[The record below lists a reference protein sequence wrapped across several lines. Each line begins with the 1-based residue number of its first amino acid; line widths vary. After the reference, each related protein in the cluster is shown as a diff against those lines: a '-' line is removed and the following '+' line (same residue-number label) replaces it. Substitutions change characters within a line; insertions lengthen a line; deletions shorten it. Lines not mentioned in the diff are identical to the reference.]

1 MNISALSFASPAV
14 KSERLTEKGGIAL
27 KRISFCSLVFL
38 SLFFLLT
45 VKDGR
50 VCWRETGKD
59 AYVDAGITVAALPFP
74 RDRDL
79 LSQGL
84 VLPNRSAL
92 TRALEDFCS

>member
-1 MNISALSFASPAV
+1 MKKASYF
-14 KSERLTEKGGIAL
+14 RM
-27 KRISFCSLVFL
+27 VFL

-50 VCWRETGKD
+50 VCWRETGKSV
-59 AYVDAGITVAALPFP
+59 YVDAGKSVSALPFP
-74 RDRDL
+74 RDREL

-84 VLPNRSAL
+84 VFPNRAAL

>member
-1 MNISALSFASPAV
+1 MKRASC
-14 KSERLTEKGGIAL
+14 
-27 KRISFCSLVFL
+27 FCMVFF

-50 VCWRETGKD
+50 VCWRETGKN
-59 AYVDAGITVAALPFP
+59 AYIDAGKSISALPFP
-74 RDRDL
+74 RDRAL

-84 VLPNRSAL
+84 VLPNRAAL

>member
-1 MNISALSFASPAV
+1 MKKASY
-14 KSERLTEKGGIAL
+14 
-27 KRISFCSLVFL
+27 FCMVFF

-50 VCWRETGKD
+50 VCWRETGKN
-59 AYVDAGITVAALPFP
+59 AYIDAGKSISSLPFP
-74 RDRDL
+74 RDRAL

-84 VLPNRSAL
+84 VLPNRAAL